1 MKQATSSMTERSS
14 SIRLA
19 PLDALRG
26 FAALAV
32 PTFTHFVHFGGD
44 KSLYPYD
51 HLAFGHWLYTYSQ
64 FFVDLFFVLSGFVL
78 TYRYVVPLA
87 REQIDGREFFFLRFS
102 RLYPLHL
109 LTLCTCAGVE
119 WWLAAF
125 HQPPVIYGSNDLYHF
140 ALHLGFLQLWFEH
153 GLAYNYPS
161 WSVCAEVFVYLLFFL
176 YARHRP
182 KYFAIAAGATV
193 FVGIAVLTSWSL
205 PLLNRNMARAMVG
218 FFMGALA
225 FEATEKLD
233 RAGRGQALGASCL
246 AALVTIL
253 VVANRIGYD
262 GFIGG
267 DPLPYGLILF
277 PLLTVAS
284 LRVPP
289 LARLLSLRPLTFLG
303 DISYAVYLAH
313 VPIQMIILAVTRAHR
328 VTIPTSS
335 PGFFWAWIATLVVV
349 GTVIHYGFER
359 PARRWLRARLARETP
374 VAAAVAPTA

>member
-1 MKQATSSMTERSS
+1 MADPSRP
-14 SIRLA
+14 IRLA

-32 PTFTHFVHFGGD
+32 PAFTHFQHFGGD

-51 HLAFGHWLYTYSQ
+51 SLALGHWLYVYSQ

-78 TYRYVVPLA
+78 TFRYLAPLS

-109 LTLCTCAGVE
+109 LTLLVCAGVE
-119 WWLAAF
+119 WSLMAQ
-125 HQPPVIYGSNDLYHF
+125 HQPTVIYSQDDLYHF
-140 ALHLGFLQLWFEH
+140 ALHLTFLQLWFEH

-176 YARHRP
+176 YARKRSGI
-182 KYFAIAAGATV
+182 FSAASALTV

-225 FEATEKLD
+225 FQATERLD
-233 RAGRGQALGASCL
+233 RARLGHTLGTACL
-246 AALVTIL
+246 AAFVSI
-253 VVANRIGYD
+253 VVIANRIGYD
-262 GFIGG
+262 SWIGS

-277 PLLTVAS
+277 PLLTVAA
-284 LRVPP
+284 LKTPP
-289 LARLLSLRPLTFLG
+289 LAWFLSLRPLTFLG
-303 DISYAVYLAH
+303 NISYAVYLSH
-313 VPIQMIILAVTRAHR
+313 VPIQMIILAVTRARHA
-328 VTIPTSS
+328 TIPTSS
-335 PGFFWAWIATLVVV
+335 PWFFWVWIATLVSV
-349 GTVIHYGFER
+349 GTAVHYGFER
-359 PARRWLRARLARETP
+359 PARRWLRDRLVARAP
-374 VAAAVAPTA
+374 VPAVAVPAA